1 MNRFRHRELLLTLK
15 ASTIE
20 ASFSVPMLNLT
31 MPSFPFVIAFAAA
44 VLGWGPAAVGFMAAL
59 PHLCNLAQP
68 VLMTWLRRR
77 LSLYEIMVLTFIF
90 SALPWGMVSLLNFQG
105 ERARDLTFMVILC
118 TATLANSL
126 GSVSWSAAIAEV
138 VPDRL
143 AGRYYGRRNGV
154 FGFWTL
160 LVVLVVSWIAGRNGN
175 SMTVFGWIYATAGLA
190 RMTGLFYLTR
200 MKFPASVTTRAANP
214 PDWSELGP
222 PLRDANYL
230 KMVAFIGVWG
240 LLLNLGQPFYTVFLV
255 QGLQRPLGEI
265 GLLTALSGV
274 GGMTTLRA
282 WGWLCDRFGSKP
294 VLYVCSTVWALTG
307 LAAWTFAGERLFWH
321 LALGY
326 LVVGATTAGFQLC
339 QFQLMIKLSPAN
351 KAPYVAVFLALSSA
365 LTALG
370 PLVGGFL
377 LKLLPDTLGVFLG
390 QTIRDFH
397 VVILGSMI
405 GCLVSVK
412 LLDWVREERSEQ
424 PSAVWDS
431 MRRMPELNPLLLL
444 TGAAQTVLSPRAFLG
459 LTRDSLRAVRRQ
471 VKRVGDVG
479 EEIVEG
485 TTEAIR
491 SRIGGSSQDDR

>member
-44 VLGWGPAAVGFMAAL
+44 ALGWGPAGVGFMAAL
-59 PHLCNLAQP
+59 PHLCNLVQP

-77 LSLYEIMVLTFIF
+77 LSLREIMVLTFIF
-90 SALPWGMVSLLNFQG
+90 SALPWGFVSLLPFQG
-105 ERARDLTFMVILC
+105 DRARDWTFMVLL
-118 TATLANSL
+118 TAATLANSL

-143 AGRYYGRRNGV
+143 AGRFYGRRNWV

-160 LVVLVVSWIAGRNGN
+160 LVVLVVSWIVGRSGN
-175 SMTVFGWIYATAGLA
+175 SLTVFGWIFAAAGLA

-200 MKFPASVTTRAANP
+200 MKFPPSVTTRAANP
-214 PDWSELGP
+214 PDWSELAT
-222 PLRDANYL
+222 PLQDFNYL
-230 KMVAFIGVWG
+230 KLVAYIGVWG

-255 QGLQRPLGEI
+255 QGLGRSMGEI
-265 GLLTALSGV
+265 GLLTALGGV
-274 GGMTTLRA
+274 GGLMTLKA

-294 VLYVCSTVWALTG
+294 VLYVASTLWALTG
-307 LAAWTFAGERLFWH
+307 IASWTFAGERLFWH
-321 LALGY
+321 LAVGY

-365 LTALG
+365 LTSLG
-370 PLVGGFL
+370 PLLGGMV
-377 LKLLPDTLGVFLG
+377 LKVVPDVLGTFLG
-390 QTIRDFH
+390 QTIRDYH
-397 VVILGSMI
+397 VLILGSMI
-405 GCLVSVK
+405 GCLTSVR
-412 LLDWVREERSEQ
+412 LLDWVREERAEA
-424 PSAVWDS
+424 PGAVWDS

-459 LTRDSLRAVRRQ
+459 LTRDSFRAVRRQ
-471 VKRVGDVG
+471 VRVIGDVG
-479 EEIVEG
+479 GEIVEG

-491 SRIGGSSQDDR
+491 SRITGNDP